1 MSKGNQ
7 ARRMANGR
15 KSPVA
20 RVMNTYNK
28 PATHRDRKNE
38 YKRARLAVREFVRYV

>member
-1 MSKGNQ
+1 MSKGNLS
-7 ARRMANGR
+7 RRLANGR

-20 RVMNTYNK
+20 RVMNAYNK

-38 YKRARLAVREFVRYV
+38 YTRTRLSVREFVKYV